1 MNLDRMDVCSLMF
14 FLGWIQ
20 VIWAAIQIGV
30 TKSATVRKHFG
41 YYFLGVLSY
50 FILLILL
57 AMLIAIEPKSHI
69 LFEIH
74 FFGSAFG
81 LAIYHVFIVGMSIW
95 IGSLDPKEV
104 TPDEKTVAE

>member
-1 MNLDRMDVCSLMF
+1 M
-14 FLGWIQ
+14 
-20 VIWAAIQIGV
+20 GV

-50 FILLILL
+50 FALLILI
-57 AMLIAIEPKSHI
+57 AMTFQMAPKNHI

-81 LAIYHVFIVGMSIW
+81 LAIHHVFIVGMSIW
-95 IGSLDPKEV
+95 IGSLNPKEV
-104 TPDEKTVAE
+104 TPDEKTVVE